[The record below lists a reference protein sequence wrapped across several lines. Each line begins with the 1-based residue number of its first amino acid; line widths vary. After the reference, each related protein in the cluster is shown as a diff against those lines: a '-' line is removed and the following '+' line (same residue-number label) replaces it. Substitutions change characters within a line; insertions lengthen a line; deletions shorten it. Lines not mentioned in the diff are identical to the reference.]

1 MTTTASRPSPWKRLT
16 AFALLAAAL
25 AAAGWYGWKTW
36 GGGAPKPD
44 EYIYANV
51 QRGDIEDLVSAT
63 GALQP
68 RDYVDVGAQVSGQVK
83 KIHVEVGSEVKESD
97 LLAEIDAEQS
107 AAKVDANRA
116 SLRAQQATLV
126 EREVNLAK
134 ADRDLQRQKNLM
146 AEEGTTT
153 ESLQNADTALKT
165 ARTQLASLKAQIE
178 QLQASMRVEEANLK
192 FTKIYAPMSGTVVSI
207 AAKQGQTLNASQ
219 SAPTVLRIADL
230 STMTVQTQVSE
241 ADVSKLRGG
250 MQSYFT
256 TLGSSGRRWY
266 GQLRKVEPTPTVT
279 NNVVLYNALFDVPN
293 PNKSLMT
300 QMTAQVFFVAAEA
313 RDVLMVPMSALTMQ
327 RGANAGGGGRHDRG
341 SAAGGPASGAVSGPA
356 SGPGSSAPVS
366 VPSASAPRIQ
376 ATAGDAARAGGER
389 PRFDRD
395 AWSKMS
401 EEEKQRMRAE
411 RQVARAAGGGAS
423 GPMNGNE
430 RPRNGERAGNERE
443 GTGPRA
449 ARPEGAASSA
459 RGSRESKD
467 AGASRAPTDSTRSAA
482 GNGMASVAAQRPPR
496 RATVKVASA
505 EGAVQEREVTVG
517 ISNRVH
523 AEILSGLNEGEKI
536 VAGIKVPD
544 APKRSAQQQGQGQQG
559 GFGAPPANVPAT
571 TGGSRR

>member
-1 MTTTASRPSPWKRLT
+1 MTNTASRSSSWKRLT
-16 AFALLAAAL
+16 AFAMLAAAL

-36 GGGAPKPD
+36 GGGAPKAD
-44 EYIYANV
+44 EYIYATV

-83 KIHVEVGSEVKESD
+83 KIHVEVGSEVKEGD

-153 ESLQNADTALKT
+153 ELVQNADTALKT
-165 ARTQLASLKAQIE
+165 ARTQLTSLKAQIE
-178 QLQASMRVEEANLK
+178 QLRASMRVEEANLK
-192 FTKIYAPMSGTVVSI
+192 FTKIYAPMSGTVVTI

-327 RGANAGGGGRHDRG
+327 RGTNAGGGGRRDRG
-341 SAAGGPASGAVSGPA
+341 NAAGGVASGGASGASSNAASGPA
-356 SGPGSSAPVS
+356 SNMPVT

-376 ATAGDAARAGGER
+376 ATAGDAPRAGGDR
-389 PRFDRD
+389 PRFDRE
-395 AWSKMS
+395 AWNNMS
-401 EEEKQRMRAE
+401 DEEKQRMRAE
-411 RQVARAAGGGAS
+411 RQAARAAGGGAS
-423 GPMNGNE
+423 GPTTGNE
-430 RPRNGERAGNERE
+430 RP
-443 GTGPRA
+443 
-449 ARPEGAASSA
+449 
-459 RGSRESKD
+459 
-467 AGASRAPTDSTRSAA
+467 RSAA
-482 GNGMASVAAQRPPR
+482 GNGMASVATQRPPR
-496 RATVKVASA
+496 RATVKVVTA
-505 EGAVQEREVTVG
+505 EGVVQEREVTVG

-544 APKRSAQQQGQGQQG
+544 APKRSAQQPGQGPQGLGQQG
-559 GFGAPPANVPAT
+559 GFGAAPGNAPAA

>member
-1 MTTTASRPSPWKRLT
+1 MTTTASRSSPWKRLT
-16 AFALLAAAL
+16 AITLLAAAL
-25 AAAGWYGWKTW
+25 GAAGWYAWKTW
-36 GGGAPKPD
+36 GGGAPKAD

-83 KIHVEVGSEVKESD
+83 KIHVEVGSEVKEGD

-153 ESLQNADTALKT
+153 ETLQNADTALKT

-300 QMTAQVFFVAAEA
+300 QMTAQVFFVTAEA

-327 RGANAGGGGRHDRG
+327 RGANAGGGRRDRG
-341 SAAGGPASGAVSGPA
+341 NAA
-356 SGPGSSAPVS
+356 
-366 VPSASAPRIQ
+366 
-376 ATAGDAARAGGER
+376 
-389 PRFDRD
+389 
-395 AWSKMS
+395 
-401 EEEKQRMRAE
+401 
-411 RQVARAAGGGAS
+411 GGAS
-423 GPMNGNE
+423 GPMNGGE
-430 RPRNGERAGNERE
+430 RPRNGERAGSELTNERRNERE
-443 GTGPRA
+443 GAGPRA
-449 ARPEGAASSA
+449 ARPEGSASSA
-459 RGSRESKD
+459 RGVRESKD
-467 AGASRAPTDSTRSAA
+467 AGKTPTSRSPGNNAAAEGDRPRSAA
-482 GNGMASVAAQRPPR
+482 GNGMASIAAQRAPR
-496 RATVKVASA
+496 RATVKVVSS
-505 EGAVQEREVTVG
+505 EGVVQEREVTVG

-523 AEILSGLNEGEKI
+523 AEILTGMNEGEKI

-544 APKRSAQQQGQGQQG
+544 APKRSAQQQGQGSQGPGQPG
-559 GFGAPPANVPAT
+559 GFGAAPGNAPAA
-571 TGGSRR
+571 TGGNRR

>member
-1 MTTTASRPSPWKRLT
+1 MTTTASRSSSWKRLT

-83 KIHVEVGSEVKESD
+83 KIHVEVGSEVKEGD

-116 SLRAQQATLV
+116 SLRAQQATLI

-153 ESLQNADTALKT
+153 ELLQNADTALKT

-192 FTKIYAPMSGTVVSI
+192 FTKIYAPMSGTVVTI

-219 SAPTVLRIADL
+219 SAPTVMRIADL

-327 RGANAGGGGRHDRG
+327 RGANAGGGGRRDRG
-341 SAAGGPASGAVSGPA
+341 NAAGGAASNAASGPA
-356 SGPGSSAPVS
+356 SNTPVT

-376 ATAGDAARAGGER
+376 ATAGDAPRAGGDR
-389 PRFDRD
+389 PRFDRE
-395 AWSKMS
+395 AWNNMS

-411 RQVARAAGGGAS
+411 RQAARAAGGGAS

-430 RPRNGERAGNERE
+430 RPRNGERDGA
-443 GTGPRA
+443 TPRA
-449 ARPEGAASSA
+449 SKPEGAASSA
-459 RGSRESKD
+459 RSSRESKD
-467 AGASRAPTDSTRSAA
+467 AGTSRAPTDSTRSAA
-482 GNGMASVAAQRPPR
+482 GNGMASVATQRPPR
-496 RATVKVASA
+496 RATVKVVTA
-505 EGAVQEREVTVG
+505 EGVVQEREVMVG

-544 APKRSAQQQGQGQQG
+544 APKRSAQQPGQGQQSLGQQG
-559 GFGAPPANVPAT
+559 GFGATPGNAPAA
-571 TGGSRR
+571 TGGNRR